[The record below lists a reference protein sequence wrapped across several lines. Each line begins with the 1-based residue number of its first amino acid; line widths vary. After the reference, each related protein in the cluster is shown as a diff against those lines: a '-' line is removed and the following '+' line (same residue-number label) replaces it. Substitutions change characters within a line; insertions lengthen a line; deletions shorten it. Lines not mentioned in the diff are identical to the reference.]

1 VGLLSVGLL
10 SVGLLSVGLPS
21 MAPNLISIVDDDESV
36 RRTTKLLVESFGYRA
51 AGFESAESFLTSSQL
66 HDICC
71 LVLDAQMPDMNGL
84 ELQRHLTS
92 DGWSIPIIFIT
103 AYGNKESRR
112 QAMQGGA
119 VAFLDKPFSDEQL
132 HESIR
137 SALKQKR
144 DGKET

>member
-1 VGLLSVGLL
+1 
-10 SVGLLSVGLPS
+10 
-21 MAPNLISIVDDDESV
+21 
-36 RRTTKLLVESFGYRA
+36 
-51 AGFESAESFLTSSQL
+51 
-66 HDICC
+66 
-71 LVLDAQMPDMNGL
+71 MPDMNGL

-119 VAFLDKPFSDEQL
+119 VAFLDKPFSDKQL
-132 HESIR
+132 HESIQ

-144 DGKET
+144 DGKEK

>member
-1 VGLLSVGLL
+1 V
-10 SVGLLSVGLPS
+10 
-21 MAPNLISIVDDDESV
+21 ATNLISIVDDDESV
-36 RRTTKLLVESFGYRA
+36 RRTTKLLVECFGYRA

-66 HDICC
+66 HDTCC
-71 LVLDAQMPDMNGL
+71 LVLDAQMPQMNGL

-112 QAMQGGA
+112 QALQGGA

-132 HESIR
+132 QESIR

-144 DGKET
+144 DVKET

>member
-1 VGLLSVGLL
+1 VEDLLIVGLLS
-10 SVGLLSVGLPS
+10 
-21 MAPNLISIVDDDESV
+21 AAANLISIVDDDESV

-51 AGFESAESFLTSSQL
+51 ASFESAESFLTSSQI
-66 HDICC
+66 HDTCC

-84 ELQRHLTS
+84 ELQKHLTS

-144 DGKET
+144 DAKET

>member
-1 VGLLSVGLL
+1 VGLLSV
-10 SVGLLSVGLPS
+10 
-21 MAPNLISIVDDDESV
+21 APNLISIVDDDESV

-66 HDICC
+66 HDTCC

-119 VAFLDKPFSDEQL
+119 VAFLDKPFNDEQL

-144 DGKET
+144 DAKET